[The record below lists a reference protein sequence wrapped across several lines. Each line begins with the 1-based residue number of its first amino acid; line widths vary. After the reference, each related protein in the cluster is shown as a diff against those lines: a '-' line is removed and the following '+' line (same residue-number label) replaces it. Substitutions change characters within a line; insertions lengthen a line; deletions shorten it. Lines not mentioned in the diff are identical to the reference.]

1 MIASS
6 IASSLIGAFVVMSQ
20 AFRRYDFDP
29 LCAPTKTVDTG
40 KYEYVIDT
48 ENEESKGQ

>member
-1 MIASS
+1 MHLLLRHRHSE
-6 IASSLIGAFVVMSQ
+6 G
-20 AFRRYDFDP
+20 YDFDP
-29 LCAPTKTVDTG
+29 LRAPTKTVDTG